1 MSAPRLEIDLDKI
14 GHNAR
19 ALVASNAAVGIS
31 VTAVTKSFLGLPALA
46 VVLLDS
52 GAVALGDS
60 RIENIETMRAAG
72 IDAPMLLVRSPMPS
86 QILRVVESGAVS
98 ANSELDVLELLSAQ
112 AVRRGID
119 HGVLLM
125 VELGDLREGIMADR
139 LLGVVAG
146 VLELP
151 HLVLR
156 GIGANLACRNGVVPD
171 ALNMAELSQH
181 ADAIEAQF
189 GVEVAM
195 ISGGNSANLT
205 WALGDRDPGTRVNN
219 LRLGEAI
226 LLGREPLGRTPID
239 GLFTDT
245 VTLVGE
251 VIESIRKPL
260 KPWGSRAQSA
270 FGEPDD
276 SANDSSTN
284 DSSTNDGATCGSGWQ
299 TIVAIGHQDTDP
311 AGLTPADGCRI
322 IGASSDHLVLA
333 TQRRLRPGS
342 EVDFQP
348 NYSAL
353 LRSTTSPFVSLTTHS
368 T

>member
-1 MSAPRLEIDLDKI
+1 MTGPRLEIDLDKI

-19 ALVASNAAVGIS
+19 TLVADSAAVGIS
-31 VTAVTKSFLGLPALA
+31 ITAVTKALLGLPALA
-46 VVLLDS
+46 VVMLEA
-52 GAVALGDS
+52 GVVALGDS

-72 IDAPMLLVRSPMPS
+72 IEAPMVLIRSPMPS
-86 QILRVVESGAVS
+86 QIPRVVDSGVVS
-98 ANSELDVLELLSAQ
+98 ANSELEVLGLLSAQ

-125 VELGDLREGIMADR
+125 VELGDLREGVMGDR
-139 LLGVVAG
+139 LLGVVAR
-146 VLELP
+146 VLALP
-151 HLVLR
+151 CLELR
-156 GIGANLACRNGVVPD
+156 GIGANLACRSGVV
-171 ALNMAELSQH
+171 LNMGHLSDH
-181 ADAIEAQF
+181 ADAIEARF

-195 ISGGNSANLT
+195 ISGGNSANLA
-205 WALGDRDPGTRVNN
+205 WALGSRSRERSRINN
-219 LRLGEAI
+219 LRLGESI

-260 KPWGSRAQSA
+260 RPWGNRAQSA
-270 FGEPDD
+270 FGEPTGDD
-276 SANDSSTN
+276 PTSDERTRRPAACN
-284 DSSTNDGATCGSGWQ
+284 SGWQ

-311 AGLTPADGCRI
+311 AGLCPAEGHQI

-333 TQRRLRPGS
+333 TERRMPPGAEMS
-342 EVDFQP
+342 FQP

-353 LRSTTSPFVSLTTHS
+353 LRSATSPFVGLEVRSS
-368 T
+368 

>member
-1 MSAPRLEIDLDKI
+1 MNAPRLEIDLEKI

-19 ALVASNAAVGIS
+19 MLVAANEAVGIS
-31 VTAVTKSFLGLPALA
+31 VTAVTKAFLGLPALA
-46 VVLLDS
+46 RVLLDA

-60 RIENIETMRAAG
+60 RIENVETMRSAG
-72 IDAPMLLVRSPMPS
+72 IDAPMLLIRSPMPS
-86 QILRVVESGAVS
+86 QIQRVIDSGVVS
-98 ANSELDVLELLSAQ
+98 ANSELDVLEQLSVQ
-112 AVRRGID
+112 AVRRGVD
-119 HGVLLM
+119 HGVMLM

-146 VLELP
+146 VLALP
-151 HLVLR
+151 HLVLS

-171 ALNMAELSQH
+171 NLNMAELSEH

-189 GVEVAM
+189 GVELGM
-195 ISGGNSANLT
+195 ISGGNSANLE
-205 WALGDRDPGTRVNN
+205 WALGNRKPGTRVNN

-226 LLGREPLGRTPID
+226 LLGREPLGRTPIP

-260 KPWGSRAQSA
+260 KPWGTRAQSA
-270 FGEPDD
+270 FDKTAAGDANGEE
-276 SANDSSTN
+276 
-284 DSSTNDGATCGSGWQ
+284 CGSGWQ

-311 AGLTPADGCRI
+311 GGLQPSDGCRLL
-322 IGASSDHLVLA
+322 GASSDHLVLA
-333 TQRRLRPGS
+333 TKRRMRPGT
-342 EVDFQP
+342 EVSFQP

-353 LRSTTSPFVSLTTHS
+353 LHSTTSPFVAMIVDSQPAR
-368 T
+368 

>member
-19 ALVASNAAVGIS
+19 VLVAENAAVGIS
-31 VTAVTKSFLGLPALA
+31 VTAVTKAFLGLPALA
-46 VVLLDS
+46 RVLLDA
-52 GAVALGDS
+52 GATALGDS
-60 RIENIETMRAAG
+60 RIENVETMQSAG
-72 IDAPMLLVRSPMPS
+72 IDAPMLLIRSPMPS
-86 QILRVVESGAVS
+86 QVQRVVDSGVVS
-98 ANSELDVLELLSAQ
+98 ANSELDVLELLSGQ
-112 AVRRGID
+112 AVQRGID
-119 HGVLLM
+119 HGVMLM
-125 VELGDLREGIMADR
+125 VELGDLREGIMGDR

-146 VLELP
+146 VLALP

-171 ALNMAELSQH
+171 DLNMAELSAH

-189 GVEVAM
+189 GVELGM
-195 ISGGNSANLT
+195 ISGGNSANLD
-205 WALGDRDPGTRVNN
+205 WALGSRNPGSRVNN

-226 LLGREPLGRTPID
+226 LLGREPLGRTPIA

-260 KPWGSRAQSA
+260 VPWGQMAQAA
-270 FGEPDD
+270 FGETAAAD
-276 SANDSSTN
+276 AT
-284 DSSTNDGATCGSGWQ
+284 GETCGAGWQ

-311 AGLTPADGCRI
+311 GGLQPSDGCEI
-322 IGASSDHLVLA
+322 LGASSDHLVLA
-333 TQRRLRPGS
+333 TDRRMRPGT
-342 EVDFQP
+342 EVSFQP

-353 LRSTTSPFVSLTTHS
+353 LRSTTSPFVAMTVDSQPVR
-368 T
+368 